1 MFFVKKL
8 RRDILL
14 QPAHLGPRMH
24 EHIMT
29 QILEEVEGKCLG
41 KHGYV
46 IRVLSLDDATILPGL
61 IDNDSGCVNVTVIYQ
76 AIMLRPFKNE
86 VVDATIFNA
95 ADDSGF
101 FARVGPLEIFI
112 HKFNMPEDTHFDMNA
127 GDAWVSEDGTIEIK
141 DGSVVRLRI
150 IGVSVDAGQMNAIGT
165 IKDAYLGQLE

>member
-1 MFFVKKL
+1 MKKL

-24 EHIMT
+24 EHIME

-61 IDNDSGCVNVTVIYQ
+61 IDNDSGCVSVTVIYQ
-76 AIMLRPFKNE
+76 AIMLRTFKNE
-86 VVDATIFNA
+86 VLDTTIFNTP
-95 ADDSGF
+95 DDAGF
-101 FARVGPLEIFI
+101 FARVGPLEIYI
-112 HKFNMPEDTHFDMNA
+112 HKYNMPEDMRFDHA
-127 GDAWVSEDGTIEIK
+127 SGDSWVSEDGTIEIK

-150 IGVSVDAGQMNAIGT
+150 LGVSVDAGQMNAIGT
-165 IKDAYLGQLE
+165 IKDPYLGQLE